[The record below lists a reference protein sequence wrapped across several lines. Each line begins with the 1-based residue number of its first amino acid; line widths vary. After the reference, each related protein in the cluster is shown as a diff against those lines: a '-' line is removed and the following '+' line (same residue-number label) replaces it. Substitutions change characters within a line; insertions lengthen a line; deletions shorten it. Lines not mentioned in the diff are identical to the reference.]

1 MKGDNMKHP
10 SLFPIF
16 IAMVTT
22 ILLLFFLLPKPEFSE
37 RENRRLAS
45 EISFRGGIESS
56 LRLYASDRFPLRDA
70 AISLAAES
78 ERLLGLSESGG
89 VLIGERLAERL
100 DNFDVEVASENI
112 DILNTLSENYSVPIF
127 LSVIPRP
134 SDYKDGLPALYQ
146 NPSTEDAFRLIREKT
161 SIDTGTLF
169 TADDYYK
176 TDHHLTLSGTEKLY
190 RAFCIARGI
199 EEKHPA
205 KVASY
210 EGFYGSAFRKSGLSQ
225 FTPDSFSY
233 PEFEDE
239 NSYSAVAS
247 GKAGD
252 ALYHTDHLQR
262 GDKYAFFFGGNYGR
276 LDINKKDD
284 ESRKRLLVIKDSYA
298 NALLPYL
305 CHHYDI
311 TAIDPRYFAGDIDTV
326 IKEICP
332 AEILVTVGA
341 DTLQRELFISL
352 LSEDPLGSGTVSS

>member
-1 MKGDNMKHP
+1 MKHP

-16 IAMVTT
+16 IATAIT
-22 ILLLFFLLPKPEFSE
+22 LLLLFFVLPKPDFSE
-37 RENRRLAS
+37 RENRRLAT
-45 EISFRGGIESS
+45 EISFRGGIENS

-70 AISLAAES
+70 AISLAAET

-100 DNFDVEVASENI
+100 DRFDASVAKENI
-112 DILNTLSENYSVPIF
+112 VTVNAISKHPSIPIF
-127 LSVIPRP
+127 LAVIPRP

-146 NPSTEDAFRLIREKT
+146 NPSTESAFRFIREST
-161 SIDTGTLF
+161 SINTDTLF
-169 TADDYYK
+169 SADDYYK

-190 RAFCIARGI
+190 RAICNAWGI
-199 EEKHPA
+199 EEKTPVRA
-205 KVASY
+205 VSVN
-210 EGFYGSAFRKSGLSQ
+210 GFYGSAFRRSGLSV
-225 FTPDSFSY
+225 FPPDSFSY

-252 ALYHTDHLQR
+252 ALYHTDYLQR

-276 LDINKKDD
+276 LDIKKKND

-305 CHHYDI
+305 CRDYDI
-311 TAIDPRYFAGDIDTV
+311 TAIDPRYFNGDIDAV

-341 DTLQRELFISL
+341 DTLQRERFTSL
-352 LSEDPLGSGTVSS
+352 LSENSLENGTASS